1 MTNKKIVVTTTG
13 SSEEARKIANALLDR
28 RLAACVNV
36 LPAIESV
43 YRWQGKVESAQG
55 WLLLI
60 KTDDASTAK
69 VRDLIAEMHS
79 YELPEFIEIA
89 IDGGSPA
96 YLRWIEESLQR

>member
-13 SSEEARKIANALLDR
+13 SPEEARKIANALLDR

-36 LPAIESV
+36 LPTMESV
-43 YRWQGKVESAQG
+43 YRWQGKVESAQE

-60 KTDDASTAK
+60 KTDEASTAK
-69 VRDLIAEMHS
+69 VHDLIVGMHS
-79 YELPEFIEIA
+79 YELPEVIEIA